1 MAKREQTNHPRTKPS
16 NSQVADIPKVPSAR
30 TPISQKSEPAARKL
44 AIHKRK
50 HGSCCDEW
58 MAHDPLIEAGHLWEN
73 RQGDRVGVDL
83 TETVTRKQEDH
94 ILDPGVVCLAFW
106 LLLPGEQRFGIH
118 LGRVVW
124 CKLKSTNL
132 KSFPDK
138 VNTAI
143 GEHIV
148 EATEGPF
155 GKGILPKSSHGLR
168 SRHGNREGMGNIR
181 LVIMM
186 IISIYIYA
194 SRTNRLVTLLRKAKT
209 VGASPPAI
217 ADFAWTAH

>member
-1 MAKREQTNHPRTKPS
+1 M
-16 NSQVADIPKVPSAR
+16 V
-30 TPISQKSEPAARKL
+30 
-44 AIHKRK
+44 
-50 HGSCCDEW
+50 
-58 MAHDPLIEAGHLWEN
+58 HDPLIEAGHLWEN

-83 TETVTRKQEDH
+83 TEDVTRKQEDH

-106 LLLPGEQRFGIH
+106 LLLPGEKRFGIH

-124 CKLKSTNL
+124 CKLKSTRL

-155 GKGILPKSSHGLR
+155 GKGILPKSSRSLR
-168 SRHGNREGMGNIR
+168 SRHGNREGMGSIR

-186 IISIYIYA
+186 VIASYIHA
-194 SRTNRLVTLLRKAKT
+194 SRANGLATLLRTTKT
-209 VGASPPAI
+209 VGASLPAI